1 MTAAIVIVAFALLCE
16 GVALG
21 AVVLGYAV
29 LELGDLIKRRFL

>member
-1 MTAAIVIVAFALLCE
+1 MSSAEHVALFALLCE

-29 LELGDLIKRRFL
+29 LETWDMIRRRFL